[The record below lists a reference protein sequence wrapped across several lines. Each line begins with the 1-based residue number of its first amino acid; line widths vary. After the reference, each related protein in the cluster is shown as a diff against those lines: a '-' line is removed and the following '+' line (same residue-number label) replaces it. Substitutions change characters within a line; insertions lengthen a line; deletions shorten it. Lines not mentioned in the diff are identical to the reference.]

1 LIPSSW
7 FATHQN
13 APVDAPSWNPLIG
26 EYVGPPDAPYYVYL
40 LIDPR
45 NSEVFYVGK
54 GTGDR
59 FRAHGVE
66 ALLAADTA
74 TPAEAGQKLSR
85 IREIHEAGAEP
96 RVEFARFRIATE
108 AEAYMVE
115 ATLIDA
121 LGRHAAP
128 LTNTMR
134 GHDSEFGLVSLVE
147 LEQKLAAPE
156 LTTSTPSILIKL
168 GWWTPDDDTELP
180 RRGFGYRPG
189 MTKAELYDSTRAWWV
204 MSRSTVSGYRYAVAV
219 YQGVTR
225 GVWEI
230 DQSSWRSSSQYR
242 HGRSKQRWA
251 FEATTP
257 SAEVEEEFVGRI
269 GRRVPRLRRGGGAV
283 FGSGNPIAYWP

>member
-1 LIPSSW
+1 MEQL
-7 FATHQN
+7 T
-13 APVDAPSWNPLIG
+13 WNPLIG
-26 EYVGPPDAPYYVYL
+26 EYIGPPDAPYYVYL

-45 NSEVFYVGK
+45 NNEVFYVGK

-66 ALLAADTA
+66 ALLMPDAA
-74 TPAEAGQKLSR
+74 TPTETGEKLSR
-85 IREIHEAGAEP
+85 IREIHQAGAEP

-108 AEAYMVE
+108 AEAYLVE

-134 GHDSEFGLVSLVE
+134 GHDSDFGLVSLVE
-147 LEQKLAAPE
+147 L
-156 LTTSTPSILIKL
+156 TTSIPAILIKL
-168 GWWTPDDDTELP
+168 GWWTPDDDRELP
-180 RRGFGYRPG
+180 RSGFGYRPG
-189 MTKAELYDSTRAWWV
+189 MTKVELYDSTRAWWV
-204 MSRSTVSGYRYAVAV
+204 MSRSTVSGNHHAVAV

-251 FEATTP
+251 FKGTAP
-257 SAEVEEEFVGRI
+257 SAGAEEDFVGRV
-269 GRRVPRLRRGGGAV
+269 GRRVPRTRRGGGAV